1 MRWWWQWCT
10 ICRAQMYTMWG
21 FLMPLPITQHKH
33 RAKQK
38 AFQSERGGRWGGQR
52 GGRRSRWVLMVMM
65 SESVGEGEHFPVR
78 RLYFDSFKLLV
89 QIQLLQ
95 LLLVF
100 WQNKQDLSGVTASKS
115 CPTNLRGLNHFF
127 NVQLNTQKSYKS
139 KPHSETELSLSL
151 SLFFFFLHLLKAC
164 VSQSTGSSYIHRVN
178 YRSEHRSQRQTA
190 QAGTRLLN
198 GQAQCWDGEAH
209 VFAAVWSISM
219 SKNEHG
225 QFTLLG

>member
-1 MRWWWQWCT
+1 
-10 ICRAQMYTMWG
+10 MYTMWG

-115 CPTNLRGLNHFF
+115 CPTNLRGLTHFF
-127 NVQLNTQKSYKS
+127 NVQLSTQKSYKS

-151 SLFFFFLHLLKAC
+151 SFFFFFLNLLSRPVC
-164 VSQSTGSSYIHRVN
+164 LSQQEVLTFTELTIG
-178 YRSEHRSQRQTA
+178 HRSQRQTA
-190 QAGTRLLN
+190 QAGTRLLT

-219 SKNEHG
+219 STSTDSLHS
-225 QFTLLG
+225 